1 MADGDA
7 PATALSDHRAP
18 PERGTV
24 FDYDRTVALSDG
36 VFAIALTLLVLN
48 IPQPS
53 ADGDLWPALRDLLPD
68 LASYALSF
76 VVIAS
81 LWRYHHIFFRGLT
94 RIDARLTTLNLL
106 YLGMIALIPFPTALL
121 ANRGDEAPAVIVYAA
136 TIALATALSGAMRVY
151 VRRHGMAADDGR
163 TTFELVAIPAVFV
176 ISMPIALL
184 DPTAA
189 TLSWLSL
196 ILVGRIADR
205 RRSSAVVGGG

>member
-1 MADGDA
+1 MRVPSVGRSSTD
-7 PATALSDHRAP
+7 
-18 PERGTV
+18 
-24 FDYDRTVALSDG
+24 DRTVALSDG

-76 VVIAS
+76 IVIAS

-94 RIDARLTTLNLL
+94 RIDARLDDPQP
-106 YLGMIALIPFPTALL
+106 ALSGDDRADPVSDRPLL

-151 VRRHGMAADDGR
+151 VQPPRD
-163 TTFELVAIPAVFV
+163 
-176 ISMPIALL
+176 
-184 DPTAA
+184 
-189 TLSWLSL
+189 
-196 ILVGRIADR
+196 
-205 RRSSAVVGGG
+205 GGGRWPEHFRARPLSRRYS

>member
-1 MADGDA
+1 MRETAAVADGDA
-7 PATALSDHRAP
+7 PATALSDQGRAHG
-18 PERGTV
+18 RGTL

-53 ADGDLWPALRDLLPD
+53 AEGDLWSALGDLLPD
-68 LASYALSF
+68 LGSYALSF
-76 VVIAS
+76 VVIAG
-81 LWRYHHIFFRGLT
+81 LWRNHHIFFRGLT
-94 RIDARLTTLNLL
+94 RIDARLTSLNLF

-136 TIALATALSGAMRVY
+136 TIALATALGGAMRVY
-151 VRRHGMAADDGR
+151 ARRHRMAAPDGR
-163 TTFELVAIPAVFV
+163 TAFELIAVPGVFV

-189 TLSWLSL
+189 ELSWLSL
-196 ILVGRIADR
+196 ILVGRIAKR
-205 RRSSAVVGGG
+205 RRG